1 MNNAMAYY
9 YLSLKLCMQFG
20 LQHPNYN
27 FDYDGRDASQIID
40 SLKNLAT
47 RAENLGFDSFWVM
60 DHFHQI
66 SMVGKQEDPML
77 EGWTTISVLAG
88 LTSRIKLGTLVTGII
103 YRHPSVLAK
112 MGATLDVLSKGRLF
126 MGIGAAWNQ
135 EESLAYSIPFPPTKE
150 RLLRLEEAIQ
160 IIRKMWTEEPAAA
173 FNGKYYQINNA
184 YCNPK
189 PIQKPSPPIM
199 IGGSG
204 ERYTLKIIAKY
215 ADACNL
221 FGSTETVKRKLSILN
236 EHCKSVGRDYDSI
249 LKTKLGFVVIDNDK
263 KMAEKR
269 VQQIISNGIPKEQ
282 VGEFVI
288 YGTPDDVL
296 KQIELLEEVGIQY
309 LIVDLEPYR
318 ELEALE
324 VFGNSIVKKLSRT
337 AKATH

>member
-1 MNNAMAYY
+1 
-9 YLSLKLCMQFG
+9 MQFG

-27 FDYDGRDASQIID
+27 FDYDGRDPSQIID

-47 RAENLGFDSFWVM
+47 KAENLGFDSFWVM

-66 SMVGKQEDPML
+66 SAVGKQEDSML

-88 LTSRIKLGTLVTGII
+88 ITSKIKLGTLVTGII

-135 EESLAYSIPFPPTKE
+135 EESFAYGIPFPPNKE

-160 IIRKMWTEEPAAA
+160 IIRKMWTEEEPAAT
-173 FNGKYYQINNA
+173 FNGKYYQISNA

-199 IGGSG
+199 VGGSG
-204 ERYTLKIIAKY
+204 ERHTLKIVAKY

-221 FGSTETVKRKLSILN
+221 YGSAETIKRKLSVLN

-249 LKTKLGFVVIDNDK
+249 LKTKLGFIVIDNDK
-263 KMAEKR
+263 EMVEKR
-269 VQQIISNGIPKEQ
+269 VQQISKVIPKEQ

-288 YGTPDDVL
+288 YGTPEDVL
-296 KQIELLEEVGIQY
+296 KQIELLEEVGVRY

-324 VFGNSIVKKLSRT
+324 IFGDSIIKKIST
-337 AKATH
+337 SANATR

>member
-1 MNNAMAYY
+1 
-9 YLSLKLCMQFG
+9 MQFG

-27 FDYDGRDASQIID
+27 FDYDGRNASQIID
-40 SLKNLAT
+40 SLKILAT

-66 SMVGKQEDPML
+66 SVVGKQEDPML

-88 LTSRIKLGTLVTGII
+88 ITSKIKLGTLVTGVI

-135 EESLAYSIPFPPTKE
+135 EESLAYGIPFFPNKE

-160 IIRKMWTEEPAAA
+160 IIRKMWTEEPAAT
-173 FNGKYYQINNA
+173 FNGKYYQISNA

-189 PIQKPSPPIM
+189 PVQKPSPPIM
-199 IGGSG
+199 VGGSG
-204 ERYTLKIIAKY
+204 ERHTLKIIAKY

-221 FGSTETVKRKLSILN
+221 FGSAETIKRKLSILR

-249 LKTKLGFVVIDNDK
+249 LKTKLGFIVIDNDRETL
-263 KMAEKR
+263 EKR
-269 VQQIISNGIPKEQ
+269 IQQISKVIPEEQ
-282 VGEFVI
+282 VRDI
-288 YGTPDDVL
+288 ITYGTPEDVL
-296 KQIELLEEVGIQY
+296 KQIELMEEVGIEY
-309 LIVDLEPYR
+309 LIVDLEPNR

-324 VFGNSIVKKLSRT
+324 IFGDSIIKKTSRT
-337 AKATH
+337 ANAAH

>member
-1 MNNAMAYY
+1 
-9 YLSLKLCMQFG
+9 
-20 LQHPNYN
+20 
-27 FDYDGRDASQIID
+27 
-40 SLKNLAT
+40 
-47 RAENLGFDSFWVM
+47 M

-66 SMVGKQEDPML
+66 PSVGKKEDPML

-88 LTSRIKLGTLVTGII
+88 ITSKIKLGTLVTGIT

-112 MGATLDVLSKGRLF
+112 MGASLDVLSKGRLF
-126 MGIGAAWNQ
+126 MGVGAAWNQ
-135 EESLAYSIPFPPTKE
+135 EESLAYGIPFFPNKE

-160 IIRKMWTEEPAAA
+160 IIRKMWTEEPAAT

-199 IGGSG
+199 VGGSG
-204 ERYTLKIIAKY
+204 ERQTLKIVAKY

-221 FGSTETVKRKLSILN
+221 FGSAETIKRKLSVLK

-249 LKTKLGFVVIDNDK
+249 LKTKLGLIVVDNDNERV
-263 KMAEKR
+263 EKR
-269 VQQIISNGIPKEQ
+269 VQQISKIMPKEQ
-282 VGEFVI
+282 VGEFLM
-288 YGTPDDVL
+288 YGTPEEVL
-296 KQIELLEEVGIQY
+296 KQIGLLEEVGIQY

-324 VFGNSIVKKLSRT
+324 ILGNSIIKKKSRT
-337 AKATH
+337 ANAT

>member
-1 MNNAMAYY
+1 M
-9 YLSLKLCMQFG
+9 KFG

-47 RAENLGFDSFWVM
+47 KAENLGFDSFWVM

-66 SMVGKQEDPML
+66 SPVGKQEDPML

-88 LTSRIKLGTLVTGII
+88 ITSRIKLGTLVTGIT

-112 MGATLDVLSKGRLF
+112 MGASLDVLSKGRLF

-135 EESLAYSIPFPPTKE
+135 EESLAYGIPFFPNKE
-150 RLLRLEEAIQ
+150 RLVRLEEAIQ
-160 IIRKMWTEEPAAA
+160 IIRKMWTQEPAAT

-199 IGGSG
+199 VGGSG
-204 ERYTLKIIAKY
+204 ERQTLKIVAKY

-221 FGSTETVKRKLSILN
+221 FGSAETIKRKLSVLK

-249 LKTKLGFVVIDNDK
+249 LKTKLGLIVVDNDNERV
-263 KMAEKR
+263 EKR
-269 VQQIISNGIPKEQ
+269 VQQISKIMHIEQ
-282 VGEFVI
+282 VGEFLM
-288 YGTPDDVL
+288 YGTPEEVL
-296 KQIELLEEVGIQY
+296 KQIGLLEEVGIQY

-324 VFGNSIVKKLSRT
+324 IFGGSIIKKTSRT
-337 AKATH
+337 ANAS